1 MNYRAAN
8 IYPVR
13 PTTRVDCSKVQA
25 KVESRKANACYMQRD
40 ITKSNYAKPSHFRA
54 FRLLPFLNSLCR
66 MYSGISRFSS
76 SS

>member
-1 MNYRAAN
+1 MLSPRSGHPSSPSYPLGRLLKAAK
-8 IYPVR
+8 IK
-13 PTTRVDCSKVQA
+13 SK
-25 KVESRKANACYMQRD
+25 KANARCMQRD
-40 ITKSNYAKPSHFRA
+40 ITKSNHAKPSHFKA